1 MGGVMVVVVVQTT
14 DEEEEVVV
22 EVESIIRDHYRR
34 HVKSTRARANA
45 S

>member
-1 MGGVMVVVVVQTT
+1 MVVVVVQTT
-14 DEEEEVVV
+14 DEEEVVVVV

-34 HVKSTRARANA
+34 HVKSSRARANA